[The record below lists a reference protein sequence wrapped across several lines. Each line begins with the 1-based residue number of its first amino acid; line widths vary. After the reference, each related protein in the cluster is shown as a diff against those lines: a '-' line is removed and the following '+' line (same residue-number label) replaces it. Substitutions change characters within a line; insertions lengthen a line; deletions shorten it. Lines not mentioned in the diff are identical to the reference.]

1 MAHKGTRDGVNE
13 KLRGCRVHAATPC
26 AGPPGP
32 CYPCGGSQQY
42 ATHCFTR
49 NHVLWLDS
57 EAFDGLPQ
65 SARQFIYGRLADILS
80 GRDQSAEF
88 SKLSIDDRV
97 AVSPDSR
104 LNQT

>member
-1 MAHKGTRDGVNE
+1 MQRRPVQVPPA
-13 KLRGCRVHAATPC
+13 RG
-26 AGPPGP
+26 
-32 CYPCGGSQQY
+32 YPCDGSQQH